1 MKPGWIVAYDISRD
15 RDRARVAARLLGQG
29 VRLQRSVFE
38 VAAPAAEVLLNDLTE
53 LIRPDLDV
61 IQAFRQC
68 ESCASAQ
75 VGVGQTSPTLRTAWW
90 IA

>member
-1 MKPGWIVAYDISRD
+1 MKPGWIIAYDISRD
-15 RDRARVAARLLGQG
+15 RDRAKVAAHLLAHG

-38 VAAPAAEVLLNDLTE
+38 VAAPDARAMLDDLTG

-68 ESCASAQ
+68 ESCASAHA
-75 VGVGQTSPTLRTAWW
+75 GVGQTAPTLRTAWW